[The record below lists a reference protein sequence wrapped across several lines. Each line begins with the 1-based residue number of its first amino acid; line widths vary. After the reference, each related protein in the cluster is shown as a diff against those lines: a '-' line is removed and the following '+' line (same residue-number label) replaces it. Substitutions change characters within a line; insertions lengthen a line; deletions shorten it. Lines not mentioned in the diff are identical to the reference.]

1 MEDDVYNIKGARG
14 ILYMCGT
21 GRMREREIY
30 IYIYILP
37 LGYISS
43 NKLEYLSPASHI
55 RDRLLLV
62 CNLPGY
68 KSTYS
73 PY

>member
-21 GRMREREIY
+21 GRMRDVY
-30 IYIYILP
+30 IYISS

-43 NKLEYLSPASHI
+43 NKLEYLPPASHI
-55 RDRLLLV
+55 RDRMLLG